1 MSTYSS
7 LKFELILTGDQSG
20 QWGNT
25 TNTNIGTAINEAIA
39 GSVDITFASA
49 DLTLTLTD
57 TNAAQSARNL
67 RLNLTGTAGGAART
81 LTLGSGCQISKPYVV
96 NNTLANAVTVKNTG
110 GVDSGV
116 VVPAGKSMWLFN
128 TYTSGTGVWNVVDAV
143 SYLSSLTLGTALVAT
158 SGGTGQSSYAVGD
171 LLYANTT
178 TTLAKLADVATGNA
192 LISGGVTTAPS
203 WGKIGLTTHVSGTL
217 AATNGGTGANTTTT
231 GDLLYG
237 SASDTWTKLAG
248 NTTTTRKYL
257 VSVGDGTNATAPAW
271 DQIDIS
277 TSDITGTLAATN
289 GGTAQSTYTT
299 GDTLYSSAANTLTKL
314 AGNTTTTRK
323 YLVSVGDGTNAT
335 APAWDQIDI
344 STGDIT
350 GTLAA
355 TNGGTGTAT
364 TTAGDILYG
373 AASNT
378 WAKLAAGTAG
388 QLLQTNGAAAPSWV
402 NAPTFTG
409 VSSFSAGTTGFTPS
423 SATTGAVTLAGTL
436 AVANGGTGTATPSLV
451 AGTNVTI
458 TGTWP
463 NQTINSSGGGGG
475 GTPGGSNTQ
484 VQFNSSGSFG
494 GSSAFTWDGASITVN
509 SVKVGR
515 GNGNLANNIAIGNA
529 LLALTGGSAYN
540 VAVGYLAMQYATTA
554 AYNVALGSG
563 AIFNARD
570 STNSFNV
577 AIGQDA
583 GGSLDSRKGVGYGN
597 NFIGY
602 QSGGLY
608 TGSYNVTLGHLAGTN
623 MSTFAQTTAND
634 YNIVIGGYAA
644 IAQNYD
650 SNNCTFVGGGAQQG
664 WNASITN
671 ATTLGYQATVTGNNQ
686 VQLGNSSTT
695 TYVYGT
701 VQNRSDAR
709 DKTDIR
715 DTQLGLDFITA
726 LRPVDFKWDYRE
738 DYVEQVV
745 SANGTEKPT
754 VTSVQHE
761 KDGSRKRNRYHHGL
775 IAQEVKAILDA
786 RGIDFGGYQDHSVA
800 GGKDVLSI
808 GYDELVGPLVKAI
821 QELTARLEAL
831 EARN

>member
-1 MSTYSS
+1 
-7 LKFELILTGDQSG
+7 
-20 QWGNT
+20 
-25 TNTNIGTAINEAIA
+25 
-39 GSVDITFASA
+39 
-49 DLTLTLTD
+49 
-57 TNAAQSARNL
+57 
-67 RLNLTGTAGGAART
+67 
-81 LTLGSGCQISKPYVV
+81 
-96 NNTLANAVTVKNTG
+96 
-110 GVDSGV
+110 
-116 VVPAGKSMWLFN
+116 MWLFN
-128 TYTSGTGVWNVVDAV
+128 NGTNVVDAV
-143 SYLSSLTLGTALVAT
+143 SYLSSVTLGTALAAT

-171 LLYANTT
+171 LLYASTT
-178 TTLAKLADVATGNA
+178 TALSKLADVATGNA

-203 WGKIGLTTHVSGTL
+203 WGKIGLTTHVDGTL
-217 AATNGGTGANTTTT
+217 AATNGGTGA
-231 GDLLYG
+231 
-237 SASDTWTKLAG
+237 S
-248 NTTTTRKYL
+248 
-257 VSVGDGTNATAPAW
+257 
-271 DQIDIS
+271 
-277 TSDITGTLAATN
+277 
-289 GGTAQSTYTT
+289 
-299 GDTLYSSAANTLTKL
+299 
-314 AGNTTTTRK
+314 
-323 YLVSVGDGTNAT
+323 
-335 APAWDQIDI
+335 
-344 STGDIT
+344 
-350 GTLAA
+350 
-355 TNGGTGTAT
+355 T

-409 VSSFSAGTTGFTPS
+409 VSSFSAGTTGLTPN
-423 SATTGAVTLAGTL
+423 SASTGAVTLAGTL

-463 NQTINSSGGGGG
+463 NQTINSSGGSG

-484 VQFNSSGSFG
+484 VQFNSSGAFG

-509 SVKVGR
+509 SVKIGR

-540 VAVGYLAMQYATTA
+540 LAIGYLAMQYATTA

-570 STNSFNV
+570 STNSYNV
-577 AIGQDA
+577 AIGIDA
-583 GGSLDSRKGVGYGN
+583 GGSLDSRKGNGYGN
-597 NFIGY
+597 TFIGY
-602 QSGGLY
+602 QSGGMY
-608 TGSYNVTLGHLAGTN
+608 TGTDNVTLGRYAGTN
-623 MSTFAQTTAND
+623 MSFSAQTTAND
-634 YNIVIGGYAA
+634 NNVVLGANA
-644 IAQNYD
+644 LIAQNYD
-650 SNNCTFVGGGAQQG
+650 SNNCTFVGAASQG
-664 WNASITN
+664 SWNASITN
-671 ATTLGYQATVTGNNQ
+671 SSALGYAATVTGSNQ
-686 VQLGNSSTT
+686 IQLGNSSTT

-775 IAQEVKAILDA
+775 IAQEVKAVLDA
-786 RGIDFGGYQDHSVA
+786 KGIDFGGYQDHSVA

-808 GYDELVGPLVKAI
+808 GYEELVGPLVKAI